1 MKLNSKGMTLT
12 EVIAALIILSI
23 VMIFLF
29 NILSDLR
36 YEDYLSLSRNE
47 DSINRANLINI
58 IENDFI
64 SKDLYRVSSC
74 EDGNN
79 ICLLL
84 DFKKSNQK
92 KLIVAETYVA
102 YGSENALE
110 KWDLQNGKYD
120 LQSFSYCLKTSS
132 YDENLSDLTNMQYSE
147 YFFLRIKVP
156 VIDIIDNGRKADLD
170 LIYMNKS
177 INHQFPYSISV
188 RGSTYTCV

>member
-1 MKLNSKGMTLT
+1 MYNKYIFINNYRRKQKAQEEAMKKKEESTQLSFDMLEMQKQSNGSIERNIITKNINSKNTMPQNSN
-12 EVIAALIILSI
+12 V
-23 VMIFLF
+23 
-29 NILSDLR
+29 
-36 YEDYLSLSRNE
+36 
-47 DSINRANLINI
+47 
-58 IENDFI
+58 
-64 SKDLYRVSSC
+64 
-74 EDGNN
+74 
-79 ICLLL
+79 
-84 DFKKSNQK
+84 KKSNQK
-92 KLIVAETYVA
+92 KLIVAETFVA

-120 LQSFSYCLKTSS
+120 LQGFSYCLKTSS